1 MGIASASFPSRSLWA
16 ASASVPDFEAPALN
30 GETKV
35 ELAVIGGGFTGLSV
49 ALHAAERGASVAVV
63 EAGEIGYGASG
74 RNGGQ
79 VNPGVKLDEA
89 TLTARY
95 GEAGRGLYSLAQ
107 DAPDFLGDLIER
119 WGLRAQLRRPGLIRL
134 AHNAAALATVHS
146 AAETLRKAGVAAE
159 DLDAGSVERRVG
171 TTRYPGGLY
180 DPRGASVHPLD
191 LVREMARAAREAGA
205 AVHANTPATALNRDG
220 GLWRVVTPHG
230 ALLARK
236 LVVATNAYSD
246 GLVPGLAQ
254 SLLPVNSFQV
264 ATAPLGALADRL
276 LPRGET
282 VYDSRRLVL
291 YFRKSPDQRL
301 IMGGRASFSSS
312 RAMSGQVADYSVLE
326 SVLHGVFPQLRDTS
340 IEYRWTGLVGITLD
354 YLPHYHALDDDLHIL
369 VGYNGRGVALS
380 HRLGA
385 WLAAKLTG
393 APERM
398 EIPATPIRPFPLH
411 RFRAPILNL
420 GMQWNR
426 LLDLVG
432 R

>member
-1 MGIASASFPSRSLWA
+1 MGIASASLPSRSLWA
-16 ASASVPDFEAPALN
+16 ASASVPDFKAPALQ
-30 GETKV
+30 GERTV
-35 ELAVIGGGFTGLSV
+35 ELAVVGGGFTGLSV
-49 ALHAAERGASVAVV
+49 ALHCAERGSSVVVV
-63 EAGEIGYGASG
+63 EAGDIGHGASG

-89 TLTARY
+89 ALAARY
-95 GEAGRGLYSLAQ
+95 GEAGRGLHRLGQ
-107 DAPDFLGDLIER
+107 EAPDFLADLIHR
-119 WGLRAQLRRPGLIRL
+119 KNLSAQWRRPGLIRL
-134 AHNAAALATVHS
+134 AHNATALATVRR
-146 AAETLRKAGVAAE
+146 AAGALRKAGVDVE
-159 DLDAGSVERRVG
+159 DLDAAAIARRVG
-171 TTRYPGGLY
+171 TTLYPGGLY

-191 LVREMARAAREAGA
+191 LVREMARVAQEAGA
-205 AVHANTPATALNRDG
+205 IIHANTPATQLKRDG
-220 GLWRVVTPHG
+220 GRWRVITPG
-230 ALLARK
+230 GSLLAK
-236 LVVATNAYSD
+236 KVVVATNAYSD
-246 GLVPGLAQ
+246 TLVPGLAQ

-264 ATAPLGALADRL
+264 ATAPLGERADKFL
-276 LPRGET
+276 MRGET

-291 YFRKSPDQRL
+291 YFRKSDDQRL

-312 RAMSGQVADYSVLE
+312 RATSGKVADYSVLE
-326 SVLHGVFPQLRDTS
+326 KVLHGIFPELRDTP
-340 IEYRWTGLVGITLD
+340 IDYRWTGLVGITLD
-354 YLPHYHALDDDLHIL
+354 YLPHYHALQDDLHVL

-393 APERM
+393 SPEKA
-398 EIPATPIRPFPLH
+398 EIPATPIRAFPLH

>member
-1 MGIASASFPSRSLWA
+1 MATEIASLPSHSLWA
-16 ASASVPDFEAPALN
+16 ASAFVPEFDAPALN
-30 GETKV
+30 GEKRV
-35 ELAVIGGGFTGLSV
+35 ELAVVGGGFTGLSV
-49 ALHAAERGASVAVV
+49 ALHSAERGASVAVL

-89 TLTARY
+89 TLAARF
-95 GEAGRGLYSLAQ
+95 GEAGRGLHRLAQ
-107 DAPDFLGDLIER
+107 DAPDFLNDLIAR
-119 WGLRAQLRRPGLIRL
+119 KGLRAQWRRPGLIRL
-134 AHNAAALATVHS
+134 AHNAAALATVRR
-146 AAETLRKAGVAAE
+146 AAETLRKAGVAVE
-159 DLDAGSVERRVG
+159 DLDAASVERRVG
-171 TTRYPGGLY
+171 TSRYPGGLF

-191 LVREMARAAREAGA
+191 LVREMARAAGEAGA
-205 AVHANTPATALNRDG
+205 AIHAHSPAMQLKRDG
-220 GLWRVVTPHG
+220 GLWRVVTPQG

-236 LVVATNAYSD
+236 VVVATNAYSD
-246 GLVPGLAQ
+246 GLVKGLAQ

-264 ATAPLGALADRL
+264 ATAPLGALAEKL
-276 LPRGET
+276 LPGGET

-301 IMGGRASFSSS
+301 VMGGRASFSSA
-312 RAMSGQVADYSVLE
+312 RATSGQVADYSVLE
-326 SVLHGVFPQLRDTS
+326 SVLHGVFPDLRDAA

-354 YLPHYHALDDDLHIL
+354 YLPHYHALDDDLHVL

-385 WLAAKLTG
+385 WLADRLTG
-393 APERM
+393 SQEKT

-426 LLDLVG
+426 LLDVIG